1 MIRDSQLEYNQL
13 REGLESGDL
22 SKLIDPI
29 VTIDEYKS
37 KIGTDDEIVVLKF
50 TVKGRNP
57 ALDLVS
63 FIEKSYDWVLDA
75 DASSG
80 ELNDGTYAVFVEV
93 DRDPE
98 MIEKF
103 VQMFKDIG
111 YLTNE
116 NIQTWQLEYSKPYR
130 RSKVDVEELK
140 NLIPLTPENYRQ
152 LKNKENENL
161 DKLKTAAG
169 VDVSTRAPK
178 NEFTESL
185 QIAAGIR

>member
-93 DRDPE
+93 DRDPG